1 MKYTLTTLASLLT
14 LQILFAQEGQFSQ
27 YFASTSVLN
36 PAFTGTT
43 PNMIFN
49 TNYKRSGN
57 RTSDSHLELMQATFT
72 YPIKRT
78 TSKDFQIGGAGVTFF
93 KESRGFEGIFNAQK
107 VLLNGA
113 YSLKLAKLTNKSVVF
128 GLQGGL
134 VQAQLNGGNLTWG
147 SQFNKYF
154 GYDDT
159 RPFETVSSAKITYP
173 TFNFGV
179 IFTSYDNDN
188 YYIRDK
194 SILLGVSVDNLNEP
208 KVTQDGF
215 GLSKVNR
222 LYKAFGST
230 KFEMA
235 PRIYIHPSGYVLYS
249 AGNSQ
254 INAGLYMS
262 TLVSSPRA
270 NTVLL
275 IQNGTW
281 YRLED
286 SIIVLA
292 GFEINN
298 LRIGGSLDLNASS
311 FDINRELGN
320 SLPSYELSL
329 TYNFDL
335 SKTLSNVSSP
345 IF

>member
-1 MKYTLTTLASLLT
+1 MKYLLT
-14 LQILFAQEGQFSQ
+14 ILTILSIHLSLAQEGQFSQ
-27 YFASTSVLN
+27 YFASTSILN

-43 PNMIFN
+43 PTMTFN
-49 TNYKRSGN
+49 TNFKRAGS
-57 RTSDSHLELMQATFT
+57 RTSDSYLELLQATFT

-78 TSKDFQIGGAGVTFF
+78 TSKDFQIGGAGITFF
-93 KESRGFEGIFNAQK
+93 RERRGFEGIYTSQK
-107 VLLNGA
+107 ILLNGA
-113 YSLKLAKLTNKSVVF
+113 YAIKLAKLTNQQVVF
-128 GLQGGL
+128 GLQGGI
-134 VQAQLNGGNLTWG
+134 VQSQLNDNDLQWG
-147 SQFNKYF
+147 SQFSKF
-154 GYDDT
+154 IGFDQSKAA
-159 RPFETVSSAKITYP
+159 ESISSSPVNYP

-208 KVTQDGF
+208 TVNQDGF
-215 GLSKVNR
+215 GVGQVNR
-222 LYKAFGST
+222 VFKAFGSA
-230 KFEMA
+230 KFELA
-235 PRIYIHPSGYVLYS
+235 PRIYVHPSGYALYS
-249 AGNSQ
+249 DGNRQ

-270 NTVLL
+270 KAALL
-275 IQNGTW
+275 LQVGTW

-292 GFEINN
+292 GFQIND
-298 LRIGGSLDLNASS
+298 LRIGGSMDLNATS

-320 SLPSYELSL
+320 NLPSYEFSL

-335 SKTLSNVSSP
+335 SKPLSNVSSP